1 MIGRALVIAAIL
13 AGAVP
18 AIAQDGA
25 WYRPGSPEVLVPSPS
40 GFDSVGTA
48 FANAYRGQGR
58 PRVTVLWMR
67 SPSDRGVYERRT
79 VDRIEDTVVVGR
91 AAISGIEGAPV
102 VDVVSAHRVLHREET
117 TGVYAEPSQ
126 NPLTPAASR
135 AAEAAFL
142 QALIRAGTRI
152 ADHAAVN
159 RRSTDVTAAAHAADA
174 AARTTSADLLVEVMA
189 TPDGTAAGRLSY
201 RVDVRTMPGDT
212 LLVSFVTA
220 ADPRPG
226 TDAAFTTAPGRGYVE
241 VPGPALGQE
250 LAWQTMERI
259 TEAWRR

>member
-1 MIGRALVIAAIL
+1 MIGRALVTAVL

-18 AIAQDGA
+18 AIAQEGA
-25 WYRPGSPEVLVPSPS
+25 WYRPEVPEVLVPGPS
-40 GFDSVGTA
+40 GFNSVGAA
-48 FANAYRGQGR
+48 FASAYRGQGL

-79 VDRIEDTVVVGR
+79 VDRIENTVVVGR

-126 NPLTPAASR
+126 NLLTPAASR

-152 ADHAAVN
+152 ADHTAVN
-159 RRSTDVTAAAHAADA
+159 RRSTDVTAADA

-189 TPDGTAAGRLSY
+189 IPDGTAAGGLSY

-226 TDAAFTTAPGRGYVE
+226 TDSAFTTAPGRGYVE